1 MRNEFGAER
10 DRNGYAPS
18 IIQRDHR
25 CYICGRD
32 GHNHRH
38 EPLGGPLRQK
48 SKALGMWVH
57 LCPDCH
63 QNGRKAAHRD
73 SKVANWLKRKAQEAA
88 MDRYRWSVEDFINE
102 FGKNYL

>member
-1 MRNEFGAER
+1 
-10 DRNGYAPS
+10 
-18 IIQRDHR
+18 
-25 CYICGRD
+25 
-32 GHNHRH
+32 
-38 EPLGGPLRQK
+38 
-48 SKALGMWVH
+48 MWVH

-73 SKVANWLKRKAQEAA
+73 SKVANWLKRKAQQAA